1 MPDGPASPAPPL
13 PWLSATTAAAMR
25 TAWHA
30 QGEGA
35 ARDVALA
42 RHPALPLTLIEEAV
56 ALFARRSGGVV

>member
-1 MPDGPASPAPPL
+1 
-13 PWLSATTAAAMR
+13 MR

-56 ALFARRSGGVV
+56 ALFARRPGGVV